1 MYALRKGSKTSRLRG
16 IDEFLSI
23 KNQPAGQEEEQ
34 GAGPVPV
41 EEQQAVDPP
50 TTRAA
55 GKRKLSAD
63 EADKYEKQIH
73 RKLLVDSSPP
83 KGQQKSKLMADAI
96 KAAEDE
102 EQHESSVA
110 GLPRKIGLRSHGP
123 ALSSDTS
130 SYHLPQ
136 DEEDE
141 LMAADAESAP
151 VMDLP
156 KSPALEPGGLEKNSS
171 PSPSAL
177 MSQAGDLIPSPTM
190 GLMNKPAV
198 GTDLPEPSAAQD
210 DEERVDYE
218 DSSIGGAA
226 DEDRDDEDVDV
237 GNMPDHSSPPSKTIA
252 ATTSK
257 QDPAQVSAPPPEQH
271 LPRSPTA
278 TASPVAFPE
287 TTDATPSLEQ
297 QIVPVS
303 ALAQEQPLPA
313 SSSAAAS
320 PTALMAAA
328 SPAALMK
335 ISLTPTEAR
344 PSTSQAR
351 AMMALTLSPSQLNVS
366 TASAASVPGSP
377 APISM
382 ALGASS
388 SLAGAPEFLQISL
401 VYLNSLAKK
410 VIEYVVGGQDTFNS
424 FRHLLEAG
432 LNGVRSVGNTP
443 WFERCSEI
451 ILHLEEQLQHFEA
464 LGRRELQFEIVSTLA
479 SLQVAEVARREA
491 IERDLAERERQI
503 TELRE
508 RNIQKQEEL
517 ERSTTSMNSLRDR
530 LVEAEAEVLQ
540 LKAEFAREENVV
552 NILSTQNATGTLEY
566 HTQARALEQAR
577 NEAAAIIIPSE
588 EELRARAEA
597 MLRTTHEEELN
608 KVRVQLT
615 SFDLMRVGNKNC
627 L

>member
-1 MYALRKGSKTSRLRG
+1 
-16 IDEFLSI
+16 
-23 KNQPAGQEEEQ
+23 
-34 GAGPVPV
+34 
-41 EEQQAVDPP
+41 
-50 TTRAA
+50 
-55 GKRKLSAD
+55 
-63 EADKYEKQIH
+63 
-73 RKLLVDSSPP
+73 
-83 KGQQKSKLMADAI
+83 MADAI
-96 KAAEDE
+96 NAAEDE
-102 EQHESSVA
+102 EQQESSVA
-110 GLPRKIGLRSHGP
+110 GLPRKTGLRSHGP
-123 ALSSDTS
+123 ALSSDAS
-130 SYHLPQ
+130 SYHPPQ

-151 VMDLP
+151 AMDLP
-156 KSPALEPGGLEKNSS
+156 KSPVLETGGLEENPS

-177 MSQAGDLIPSPTM
+177 MSQANDSIPSPTT

-198 GTDLPEPSAAQD
+198 GTDLPEPSAAKD
-210 DEERVDYE
+210 DEERVDY
-218 DSSIGGAA
+218 DGSSTGDAA
-226 DEDRDDEDVDV
+226 NEDRDDEVADV
-237 GNMPDHSSPPSKTIA
+237 GNMPGDDARDEEHNSMDDITIFDDAPKVPSDKASGYTPFHISGNPSFLRILPHVLSAFRPFFRAGSPPSKTTA

-257 QDPAQVSAPPPEQH
+257 QDPAQVSAPPQEKH
-271 LPRSPTA
+271 LPGSPTA
-278 TASPVAFPE
+278 TASPVALSE

-303 ALAQEQPLPA
+303 APAQEQPLPA
-313 SSSAAAS
+313 SSS
-320 PTALMAAA
+320 AAA

-344 PSTSQAR
+344 PNTSQAR
-351 AMMALTLSPSQLNVS
+351 AMMALTSSPSQLNVS
-366 TASAASVPGSP
+366 TASAASAPGSP

-410 VIEYVVGGQDTFNS
+410 VIEYVVGG
-424 FRHLLEAG
+424 

-443 WFERCSEI
+443 WFERCAEI

-464 LGRRELQFEIVSTLA
+464 LGRRELQSEIVSTLA
-479 SLQVAEVARREA
+479 SLHVAEVARREA
-491 IERDLAERERQI
+491 IERDLAERKRQI

-508 RNIQKQEEL
+508 RNIQKREEL

-530 LVEAEAEVLQ
+530 LVEAEAEVLR
-540 LKAEFAREENVV
+540 LKAEFAREENIV

-577 NEAAAIIIPSE
+577 NEVATIIIPSE

-597 MLRTTHEEELN
+597 MVRTTHEEELN
-608 KVRVQLT
+608 KVRAQLT
-615 SFDLMRVGNKNC
+615 SFDLMRE
-627 L
+627 

>member
-1 MYALRKGSKTSRLRG
+1 MYASRKGSKTSHLRG

-23 KNQPAGQEEEQ
+23 ENQPARQEEEQ
-34 GAGPVPV
+34 RAEPVPV

-50 TTRAA
+50 MTRAA

-63 EADKYEKQIH
+63 ETGKYDKQIR
-73 RKLLVDSSPP
+73 RKLLVDSPPP
-83 KGQQKSKLMADAI
+83 KGQQKSKLMGDTI
-96 KAAEDE
+96 RAAEDE
-102 EQHESSVA
+102 EQQESSVV

-123 ALSSDTS
+123 ALSSDAS
-130 SYHLPQ
+130 SYHPPQ
-136 DEEDE
+136 DKEDE
-141 LMAADAESAP
+141 LMAADAESSPA
-151 VMDLP
+151 MDLP
-156 KSPALEPGGLEKNSS
+156 KSPASEPGCLEENPF

-177 MSQAGDLIPSPTM
+177 MSQANDSIPSPTT

-198 GTDLPEPSAAQD
+198 GIDLTEPSAAQD
-210 DEERVDYE
+210 DDERDY
-218 DSSIGGAA
+218 DDGSSAG
-226 DEDRDDEDVDV
+226 DDEGDD
-237 GNMPDHSSPPSKTIA
+237 GHDSMDDITTFDDAPKAPSNKASDYTPFYLTGSPPSKTTA

-257 QDPAQVSAPPPEQH
+257 QDPAQVLAPPQEQH
-271 LPRSPTA
+271 LPGSPTA
-278 TASPVAFPE
+278 TASPVALPE

-297 QIVPVS
+297 QLVPVS
-303 ALAQEQPLPA
+303 TPAQEQPLPA
-313 SSSAAAS
+313 SSS
-320 PTALMAAA
+320 AAA

-351 AMMALTLSPSQLNVS
+351 AMMALTSSPSQLNVS
-366 TASAASVPGSP
+366 TASAASAPGSP

-410 VIEYVVGGQDTFNS
+410 VIEYVVG
-424 FRHLLEAG
+424 
-432 LNGVRSVGNTP
+432 V
-443 WFERCSEI
+443 
-451 ILHLEEQLQHFEA
+451 
-464 LGRRELQFEIVSTLA
+464 
-479 SLQVAEVARREA
+479 
-491 IERDLAERERQI
+491 

-508 RNIQKQEEL
+508 RNIQKREEL

-530 LVEAEAEVLQ
+530 LVEAEAEVLR
-540 LKAEFAREENVV
+540 LKAELAREENIVD
-552 NILSTQNATGTLEY
+552 ILSTQNATGTLEY

-577 NEAAAIIIPSE
+577 NEAAAIITPSE

-597 MLRTTHEEELN
+597 MVRTTHEEELN

-615 SFDLMRVGNKNC
+615 SFDLMC
-627 L
+627 E

>member
-1 MYALRKGSKTSRLRG
+1 
-16 IDEFLSI
+16 
-23 KNQPAGQEEEQ
+23 
-34 GAGPVPV
+34 
-41 EEQQAVDPP
+41 
-50 TTRAA
+50 
-55 GKRKLSAD
+55 
-63 EADKYEKQIH
+63 
-73 RKLLVDSSPP
+73 
-83 KGQQKSKLMADAI
+83 
-96 KAAEDE
+96 
-102 EQHESSVA
+102 
-110 GLPRKIGLRSHGP
+110 
-123 ALSSDTS
+123 
-130 SYHLPQ
+130 
-136 DEEDE
+136 
-141 LMAADAESAP
+141 MAADAESAP

-156 KSPALEPGGLEKNSS
+156 KSPALEPGGLEENPS

-177 MSQAGDLIPSPTM
+177 MSQAHDSIPSPTT
-190 GLMNKPAV
+190 GLM
-198 GTDLPEPSAAQD
+198 T
-210 DEERVDYE
+210 
-218 DSSIGGAA
+218 
-226 DEDRDDEDVDV
+226 DEDRDDEDAEI
-237 GNMPDHSSPPSKTIA
+237 GNVPGDDEGDDGHDSMDDITTFDDAPKAPSNKASDYTPFYLTGSPPSKTTA

-257 QDPAQVSAPPPEQH
+257 QDPAQVLAPPQEQH
-271 LPRSPTA
+271 LPGSPTA
-278 TASPVAFPE
+278 TASPVALPE
-287 TTDATPSLEQ
+287 TIDATPSLEQ
-297 QIVPVS
+297 QLVPVS
-303 ALAQEQPLPA
+303 TPAQEQPLPA
-313 SSSAAAS
+313 SSS
-320 PTALMAAA
+320 AAA

-335 ISLTPTEAR
+335 ISLTPTEAS

-351 AMMALTLSPSQLNVS
+351 AMMALTSSPSQLNVS
-366 TASAASVPGSP
+366 TASAASAPGSP

-410 VIEYVVGGQDTFNS
+410 VIEYVVGGQGTFNS
-424 FRHLLEAG
+424 FRHLLEAN

-464 LGRRELQFEIVSTLA
+464 LGRRELQSEIVSTLA

-508 RNIQKQEEL
+508 RNIQKREEL

-530 LVEAEAEVLQ
+530 LVEAEAEVLR
-540 LKAEFAREENVV
+540 LKAEFAREENVI

-597 MLRTTHEEELN
+597 MVRTTHEEELN

-615 SFDLMRVGNKNC
+615 SFDLMRE
-627 L
+627 

>member
-34 GAGPVPV
+34 RAEPVPA

-50 TTRAA
+50 MTRAA

-63 EADKYEKQIH
+63 EAGKYDKQIR
-73 RKLLVDSSPP
+73 RKLLVDSPPP

-96 KAAEDE
+96 RAAEDE
-102 EQHESSVA
+102 EQQESSIA
-110 GLPRKIGLRSHGP
+110 GLPHKTGLCSHGP
-123 ALSSDTS
+123 ALSSDAS
-130 SYHLPQ
+130 SYHPPQ

-141 LMAADAESAP
+141 LMAADAESTP
-151 VMDLP
+151 VIDLP
-156 KSPALEPGGLEKNSS
+156 KSPALEPGGLEENPS

-177 MSQAGDLIPSPTM
+177 MSQAHDSIPSPTT
-190 GLMNKPAV
+190 GLMNKPAI

-210 DEERVDYE
+210 DEERVYYDGSLTS
-218 DSSIGGAA
+218 DAA
-226 DEDRDDEDVDV
+226 DEDRDDEDAGV
-237 GNMPDHSSPPSKTIA
+237 GNMPGDDAGEEEHNSMDDITIFDDAPKVPSDKASGYTPFHISGKPSFLRILPHVLSAFRPFFRAGSPPSKTTA

-257 QDPAQVSAPPPEQH
+257 QDPAQVSAPSQEQH
-271 LPRSPTA
+271 LPGSPTA
-278 TASPVAFPE
+278 TASPVALPE

-297 QIVPVS
+297 QLMPVS
-303 ALAQEQPLPA
+303 APAQEQPLPASQEQPLPA
-313 SSSAAAS
+313 SSS
-320 PTALMAAA
+320 AAA

-351 AMMALTLSPSQLNVS
+351 AMMALTSSPSQLNVS
-366 TASAASVPGSP
+366 TASAASAPGSP

-388 SLAGAPEFLQISL
+388 SLAGAPEFFQISL

-410 VIEYVVGGQDTFNS
+410 VIEYVVGGQGTFNS

-451 ILHLEEQLQHFEA
+451 ILG
-464 LGRRELQFEIVSTLA
+464 LGSQRA
-479 SLQVAEVARREA
+479 SATNCVYFGQSSGC
-491 IERDLAERERQI
+491 
-503 TELRE
+503 
-508 RNIQKQEEL
+508 
-517 ERSTTSMNSLRDR
+517 RSGSPGGDR
-530 LVEAEAEVLQ
+530 
-540 LKAEFAREENVV
+540 
-552 NILSTQNATGTLEY
+552 TGL
-566 HTQARALEQAR
+566 
-577 NEAAAIIIPSE
+577 
-588 EELRARAEA
+588 
-597 MLRTTHEEELN
+597 
-608 KVRVQLT
+608 
-615 SFDLMRVGNKNC
+615 D
-627 L
+627 